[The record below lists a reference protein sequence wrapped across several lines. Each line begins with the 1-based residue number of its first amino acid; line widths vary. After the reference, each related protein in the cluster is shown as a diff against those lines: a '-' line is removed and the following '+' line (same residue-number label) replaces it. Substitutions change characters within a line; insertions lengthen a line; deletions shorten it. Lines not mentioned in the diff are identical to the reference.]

1 MCKIESVGIHY
12 PKMPL
17 PPQSIEKEWK
27 YNARTLYR
35 YEFYKGTEFFQ
46 RGPTIFGRAPGLLSG
61 YASEP
66 TRIAKTSSTLI
77 EVIFTNCL
85 DRVVCS
91 GVSQTSFSHHSVV
104 SAFRKI
110 SFESSSK
117 GHNTVLYRK
126 YKNFDFR
133 NDISIKKWDCINIY
147 NDPSGQLGK
156 LYFFNVSS
164 NIHLYERSAP
174 RIEITLITPLLKKAN
189 AWQRRS

>member
-1 MCKIESVGIHY
+1 MNFT
-12 PKMPL
+12 
-17 PPQSIEKEWK
+17 KEP
-27 YNARTLYR
+27 NFSRGARQ
-35 YEFYKGTEFFQ
+35 FSA
-46 RGPTIFGRAPGLLSG
+46 GPPGLLSG

-133 NDISIKKWDCINIY
+133 NDISLKKWDCINIY

-189 AWQRRS
+189 A